1 MLIQRTESVAM
12 FAKWLRTYLPTYI
25 QLYIYIFI
33 SGEIL
38 SSNTCL
44 IEAERNKF
52 HFIYSQNKFWKLG
65 LFIGLTPYCRRGN
78 AEGLKNSI
86 WQRVMK

>member
-25 QLYIYIFI
+25 QY
-33 SGEIL
+33 
-38 SSNTCL
+38 NTCL

-52 HFIYSQNKFWKLG
+52 HFIYSQNKFSKLG